1 MPTVFVDDDPLQ
13 RTPRPLVPAPPITS
27 ERFLDHRLHPYPVE
41 WHGGNGRQAS
51 ADVEAVRRAALA
63 SARPPRLPCGA
74 MHWFPLLFLLVV
86 PVALAGPGV
95 DLQGHRGARGL
106 APENTLA
113 AFRAALAIGVTT
125 LETDLALT
133 ADDVLVLSHDPRLNP
148 ALTRTADGR
157 WLATDGPAIRSMRA
171 SELQAYDVGRLDPAH
186 PYAKSW
192 PRQTAVDG
200 ERVPTLEQLFAL
212 ARDARTPGGRPVR
225 FNLETKLTPGADV
238 PTASA
243 EEFAHA
249 VARAVRDAGLVERVS
264 VQSFDWR
271 SLRALKRVMP
281 AVRTVCLTIE
291 SSGMNTVRE
300 DASGAS
306 PWHDGLRRAD
316 LGGSLPRTVR
326 AAGCSAWSP
335 FWRNLT
341 PELVAEAHAL
351 GLAVIAWTVNEPGDI
366 ERMLDLRIDGL
377 ITDYP
382 DRARALADK
391 RGVPVE

>member
-1 MPTVFVDDDPLQ
+1 
-13 RTPRPLVPAPPITS
+13 
-27 ERFLDHRLHPYPVE
+27 
-41 WHGGNGRQAS
+41 
-51 ADVEAVRRAALA
+51 
-63 SARPPRLPCGA
+63 
-74 MHWFPLLFLLVV
+74 MHWVPLLLLLVV
-86 PVALAGPGV
+86 PTALAGTGI

-133 ADDVLVLSHDPRLNP
+133 ADDVLVLSHEPRLNP

-157 WLATDGPAIRSMRA
+157 WLAADGRAIRSMPA
-171 SELQAYDVGRLDPAH
+171 SDLQRYDVGRLDPSH

-192 PRQTAVDG
+192 AQQVAVDG
-200 ERVPTLEQLFAL
+200 ERMPTLAQLFAL
-212 ARDARTPGGRPVR
+212 ARDARTPGGQPVR
-225 FNLETKLTPGADV
+225 FNLETKLAPGSDV
-238 PTASA
+238 PIASPA
-243 EEFAHA
+243 EFAQA
-249 VARAVRDAGLVERVS
+249 VARAVDAAGMVERVTI
-264 VQSFDWR
+264 QSFDWR
-271 SLRALKRVMP
+271 SLRHMKRILP
-281 AVRTVCLTIE
+281 AARTVCLTIE
-291 SSGMNTVRE
+291 SSGMNTMRE

-316 LGGSLPRTVR
+316 FGGSLPRMVR

-341 PELVAEAHAL
+341 PELVAEAQAL

-366 ERMLDLRIDGL
+366 ERMLDLRIEGL

-382 DRARALADK
+382 DRARAIVER
-391 RGVPVE
+391 RGMSVE